1 MKRFLNLLVKISYDR
16 NGLSSVMSE
25 TMSKHASFLLIVASL
40 LLHSGFTFAQNQ
52 LPSLGD
58 RISGY
63 VTMEEEHRLGREF
76 LRQIRRSTPTISDPL
91 LNDYLENLSYRLAS
105 KSELKD
111 HRLAFVIVDSEI
123 LNAFAVP
130 GGVIGVNTGL
140 FLSAQ
145 TEGEFASVMSHE
157 FAHVSQRHF
166 ARGIEQQQTSRIP
179 NMAAILAAV
188 VVMTTSD
195 AQHGQAAVMAAQ
207 GRAVDNQLRF
217 SRSNEAEADRIGI
230 STLFDAGYDPYMM
243 PSLFQRL
250 ASNNRFGTRPPEFL
264 LSHPVTESRISDSRG
279 RAARYPERDYPESLE
294 YLIMRGRVVTHYA
307 ENKKDVVLEYQRL
320 LEESETEV
328 QRDGARYG
336 LAMAYWEDT
345 NYRMATETLA
355 PLLAKDPNRIS
366 YVVTQSEIFTAQNE
380 PGLSNEFLQRHLTIN
395 PSNHPLTMA
404 HADALVAS
412 RDYTQAV
419 DVLEEHAQVRPEDF
433 SLWFKIAETQ
443 GQAGNISKVHQA
455 RAEYFIL
462 VGDFNSA
469 GQQLQYA
476 LNIELEEESNGAVI
490 AELRQRIRDIRA
502 IVMELNG

>member
-1 MKRFLNLLVKISYDR
+1 MKRFLNPRVKISYDSDGQNR
-16 NGLSSVMSE
+16 VMNGI
-25 TMSKHASFLLIVASL
+25 MSKYASFVLIAASL
-40 LLHSGFTFAQNQ
+40 LLQSGIAFAQNQ

-63 VTMEEEHRLGREF
+63 VTMEQEHKLGREF

-140 FLSAQ
+140 FLSAE
-145 TEGEFASVMSHE
+145 TGGEFASVMSHE

-195 AQHGQAAVMAAQ
+195 AQHGQAAVIAAQ

-217 SRSNEAEADRIGI
+217 SRSNEAEADRLGI
-230 STLFDAGYDPYMM
+230 KTLFDAGYDPYMM

-279 RAARYPERDYPESLE
+279 RAARYPDRIYSERLE
-294 YLIMRGRVVTHYA
+294 YLIMRARVVTHYA
-307 ENKKDVVLEYQRL
+307 ENKKNVILDYQRL
-320 LEESETEV
+320 LRESETEI
-328 QRDGARYG
+328 QSDGARYG

-345 NYRMATETLA
+345 NYSMATETLA

-366 YVVTQSEIFTAQNE
+366 YVVTQAEIFTAQDE
-380 PGLSNEFLQRHLTIN
+380 PGFTIEFLQRHLTIN
-395 PSNHPLTMA
+395 PNNHPLTMA
-404 HADALVAS
+404 HADALIAS
-412 RDYTQAV
+412 RDYAQAV
-419 DVLEEHAQVRPEDF
+419 DVMEGHAQSRAEDF

-462 VGDFNSA
+462 IGDFRSA

-476 LNIELEEESNGAVI
+476 LNIEIDEENNGAVI
-490 AELRQRIRDIRA
+490 AALRQRIRDIQA
-502 IVMELNG
+502 IVMELTG